1 MPRDARNSAVDFE
14 GLHCYAFTHITSPSP
29 SLHCPPPRPQPS
41 GAVAATADGIT
52 FTIGAAGDCTTTPP
66 VAAGDSVYL
75 EYVARA
81 TDPSTGE
88 QQIFDATRTKFRPAM
103 RFQVDNDTSV
113 IPGMH
118 QGVVGM
124 CAGEKRN
131 LVIPSRLAYAGDG
144 AGSMIKPHGE
154 GRERGRV
161 VCAVCVCACV

>member
-1 MPRDARNSAVDFE
+1 MFVHVRACACACLCVRVRVCASVRVRT
-14 GLHCYAFTHITSPSP
+14 LLRVSRMYCRTRVSTRTHICWIAHTFLFIPFIRSLPSP
-29 SLHCPPPRPQPS
+29 PLL
-41 GAVAATADGIT
+41 
-52 FTIGAAGDCTTTPP
+52 
-66 VAAGDSVYL
+66 L

-154 GRERGRV
+154 GRERGRI
-161 VCAVCVCACV
+161 VCVCVCVCV